1 MAVKVNMPPLVLYW
15 SDRLF
20 KPVSDQDLKHWI
32 KMTHCEKYHFEL
44 VGVMEMRML
53 LVFSVCLV
61 AWIIL

>member
-20 KPVSDQDLKHWI
+20 KPVSDRDLKHWI
-32 KMTHCEKYHFEL
+32 KMTHCEQYHFEL

-53 LVFSVCLV
+53 LVLSVCLV